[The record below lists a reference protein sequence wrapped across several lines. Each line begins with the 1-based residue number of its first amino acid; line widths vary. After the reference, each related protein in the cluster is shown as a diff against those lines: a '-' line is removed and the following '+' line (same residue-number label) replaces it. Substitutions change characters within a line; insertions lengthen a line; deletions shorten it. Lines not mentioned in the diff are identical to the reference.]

1 MNRIMHFLTKDN
13 KKQNPFER
21 FSVKMLSK
29 MIQSDKNLLIS
40 PCRLMSLLSFIYGYS
55 SDESKRLIEMLLGI
69 DYSNTEQ
76 VLNSMSQSVVLPTE
90 NFESWVRDADKQL
103 LKATICS
110 SLWIDPSVVVSK
122 EVDKALKEW
131 IIEKKI
137 FSFSSTDLQKEIK
150 DYVAKYT
157 NGLIKNLSLSIDSE
171 TKGMLMDCLYFQGK
185 WRMTFDTEDT
195 KPDTFIGIKK
205 QRTISFMRVRLMFG
219 EYYTCQTF
227 CAIKL
232 SYRCYCEDRSY
243 SMRIYLPKED
253 KTCSD
258 ILYTLQK
265 RKDSIEYKTKPVI
278 LYLPKFSLKST
289 VNFSDLLSING
300 IGKIQ
305 LPLSENNQSLV
316 IDKIIQQGAI
326 KVTEKGTEA
335 GVSTYTVMYLG
346 LPRRIKYYEMKINRP
361 FVFEIV
367 EDHSGARLFAGVV
380 NQL

>member
-1 MNRIMHFLTKDN
+1 MRKIMNLFNRSKC
-13 KKQNPFER
+13 QNPLER
-21 FSVKMLSK
+21 FSVTMLSE
-29 MIQSDKNLLIS
+29 MINDDKNLLIS
-40 PCRLMSLLSFIYGYS
+40 PCRLMSLLSFLYGYS
-55 SDESKRLIEMLLGI
+55 SEESKRRIEMLLGI
-69 DYSNTEQ
+69 DFKNTEQ
-76 VLNSMSQSVVLPTE
+76 VHNSMSQSVILPTE
-90 NFESWVRDADKQL
+90 NYESWVRDDEKQL
-103 LKATICS
+103 VKATICS
-110 SLWIDPSVVVSK
+110 SLWIDPSVTVSEGVNK
-122 EVDKALKEW
+122 TLREW

-150 DYVAKYT
+150 DHVAKYT

-205 QRTISFMRVRLMFG
+205 QRTIPFMRVRLMFG

-289 VNFSDLLSING
+289 VSFSDLLSING

-335 GVSTYTVMYLG
+335 GISTYTVMYLG